1 MKLRINFH
9 TLALIQLSSYNNLLE
24 WIVNKKVVLHPKNDE
39 ECIKWAVIAGLHRG
53 KIKGNPK
60 RISLLQH

>member
-9 TLALIQLSSYNNLLE
+9 TLALTQRSSYNDLLE
-24 WIVNKKVVLHPKNDE
+24 WIVNKKVVLHQKNDE
-39 ECIKWAVIAGLHRG
+39 ECIKWAVIAGLHHE
-53 KIKGNPK
+53 KIKDNPK